1 MQRREE
7 AKSRQLQETKNK
19 VIEMKKQRVQMIKKM
34 KDDAKAF
41 KEKDLQVLFNIFTL
55 DDIILKSFLRAFY
68 FQILILIFEFR
79 VEKK

>member
-34 KDDAKAF
+34 KDDAKTF
-41 KEKDLQVLFNIFTL
+41 KEKDLQVLFNIFYF

-68 FQILILIFEFR
+68 FQIFF
-79 VEKK
+79 

>member
-41 KEKDLQVLFNIFTL
+41 KEKDLQVLFNIFNL
-55 DDIILKSFLRAFY
+55 DDIILKSFLRPLY
-68 FQILILIFEFR
+68 LQILIIIFEFR
-79 VEKK
+79 VGKK